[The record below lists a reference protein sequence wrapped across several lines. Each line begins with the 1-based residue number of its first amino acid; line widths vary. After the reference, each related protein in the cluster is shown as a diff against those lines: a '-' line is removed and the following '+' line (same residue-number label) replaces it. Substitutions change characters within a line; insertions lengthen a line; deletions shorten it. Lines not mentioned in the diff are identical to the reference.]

1 MPCNNWTNE
10 KTQSLEF
17 WDSDSDKIVTAES
30 SDLKLVYKEVNETL
44 LKATKLVRFT
54 VLYLNNYETQNV
66 SLALNVFNDKT
77 LVALKSMHQ
86 DETALFVETVTKM
99 LQYCKRYRPN

>member
-1 MPCNNWTNE
+1 MALKLENLRFALPWSVQEFRYATNK

-44 LKATKLVRFT
+44 LKATKLDLPF
-54 VLYLNNYETQNV
+54 YI
-66 SLALNVFNDKT
+66 
-77 LVALKSMHQ
+77 
-86 DETALFVETVTKM
+86 
-99 LQYCKRYRPN
+99 

>member
-44 LKATKLVRFT
+44 LKAMKLDLPF
-54 VLYLNNYETQNV
+54 YI
-66 SLALNVFNDKT
+66 
-77 LVALKSMHQ
+77 
-86 DETALFVETVTKM
+86 
-99 LQYCKRYRPN
+99 

>member
-17 WDSDSDKIVTAES
+17 WDPDSDKIVTAES
-30 SDLKLVYKEVNETL
+30 PDLKLVYKEVNETL

-54 VLYLNNYETQNV
+54 FLYLNNYETQNV